1 MKNQKP
7 NPKLSSD
14 DEQIWEEVVKGVKKT
29 PKPNCDLSKPEVVL
43 KEIVPSVNVFAV
55 YQGENLEELKAGDF
69 ANIDYNTVKRF
80 KRGEYRIEA
89 RLDLHGMIVDHAY
102 TAVEEFVYKSYQ
114 RGLRCVQIITGKGM
128 HRDDD
133 IFSPKGVLKDL
144 VPQWLNRDTIRPLIL
159 SFDYSPISEG
169 GEGALLV
176 LLRRA
181 RK

>member
-1 MKNQKP
+1 
-7 NPKLSSD
+7 
-14 DEQIWEEVVKGVKKT
+14 
-29 PKPNCDLSKPEVVL
+29 
-43 KEIVPSVNVFAV
+43 
-55 YQGENLEELKAGDF
+55 
-69 ANIDYNTVKRF
+69 
-80 KRGEYRIEA
+80 
-89 RLDLHGMIVDHAY
+89 MIVDNAY